1 MTREEA
7 DELVSSISKKTADNE
22 PLSSY
27 ERVIWGQVKLAER
40 EHREVLVEDIEEI
53 KFWME

>member
-1 MTREEA
+1 MTREEV
-7 DELVSSISKKTADNE
+7 DELVSSISKKTPDNE